1 MAQASHA
8 TKPRY
13 PHNKDPD
20 LEREL
25 FNFEPLPRM
34 VGFEVWDPE
43 SSYVPWRK
51 LTETYIGAILGLYRD
66 NGKEN
71 GNYYSI
77 IGYILGLYRATCGAL
92 LVQGQAPGAWVCW

>member
-1 MAQASHA
+1 
-8 TKPRY
+8 
-13 PHNKDPD
+13 
-20 LEREL
+20 
-25 FNFEPLPRM
+25 M

-77 IGYILGLYRATCGAL
+77 IGIYWDYTGLLVEHCWYRARHRERGCAGELSVKAWLHLGHWQWL
-92 LVQGQAPGAWVCW
+92 LRRGP